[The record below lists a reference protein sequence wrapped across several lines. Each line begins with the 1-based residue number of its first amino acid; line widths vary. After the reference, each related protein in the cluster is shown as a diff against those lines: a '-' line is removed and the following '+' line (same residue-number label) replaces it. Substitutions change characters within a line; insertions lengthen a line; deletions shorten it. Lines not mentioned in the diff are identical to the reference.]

1 MSLALHHVFVCV
13 SPGASEAAL
22 LDRFGL
28 VRGSGTR
35 HAGQGTRNIRY
46 FFQNAYLELIWIDD
60 PDQARSPLV
69 RPTGLCERCRWRE
82 TGASPFGI
90 ALCRREGTDEP
101 SPFATWAYRPPY
113 LPAGASIEV
122 ADSAGDFAQPL
133 VFIVPSAA
141 PPNTAPTDSEPRD
154 HPAGMKRITAMRVT
168 VATDSPLSDAI
179 RFLVDA
185 GIARATRGQAPHL
198 ELVFDDGGGQKVAQ
212 FEPQLPL
219 TFRG

>member
-13 SPGASEAAL
+13 SPDAPEAAL

-69 RPTGLCERCRWRE
+69 RPTGLPERCRWRE

-90 ALCRREGTDEP
+90 ALCRREETDEP
-101 SPFATWAYRPPY
+101 PPFATRTYRPPY
-113 LPAGASIEV
+113 LPEGASIEI
-122 ADSAGDFAQPL
+122 ADSGGDFVQPL

-141 PPNTAPTDSEPRD
+141 PPNTPPTDSQPGD
-154 HPAGMKRITAMRVT
+154 HPAGVKCITAMRVT
-168 VATDSPLSDAI
+168 VATGSPVSEAV
-179 RFLVDA
+179 RFLMDV
-185 GIARATRGQAPHL
+185 GIAHATRGQAPHL
-198 ELVFDDGGGQKVAQ
+198 ELVFDDGGNQTATQ

-219 TFRG
+219 TLRC